1 MNYDD
6 NEWPNSY
13 TLFCTK
19 SPKNP
24 EFAESATL
32 MAYMKFSE
40 VDKWKDTYNVVNN
53 IEDRGGEYETFKQ
66 IKAEKLLDIVEVKF
80 PNFRNAMQAYYT
92 STPLTYRDYMGTNDG
107 AIYGIIKDCNAPFQ
121 NMVSTRTKIQNLLL
135 VGQNTTIHGVHGVVM
150 SSIISC
156 GAFVDLPNLIKKI
169 ENAKA

>member
-1 MNYDD
+1 
-6 NEWPNSY
+6 
-13 TLFCTK
+13 
-19 SPKNP
+19 
-24 EFAESATL
+24 
-32 MAYMKFSE
+32 
-40 VDKWKDTYNVVNN
+40 
-53 IEDRGGEYETFKQ
+53 
-66 IKAEKLLDIVEVKF
+66 
-80 PNFRNAMQAYYT
+80 
-92 STPLTYRDYMGTNDG
+92 MGTNDG